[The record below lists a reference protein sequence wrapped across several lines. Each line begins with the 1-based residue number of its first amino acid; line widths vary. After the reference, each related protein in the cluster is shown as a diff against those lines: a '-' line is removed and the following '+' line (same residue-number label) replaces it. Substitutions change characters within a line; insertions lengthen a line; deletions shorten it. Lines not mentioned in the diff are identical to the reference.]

1 LFEDQGRVGHVKS
14 EGSLKRAVIS
24 CILRFITERIGE
36 LFAPRRNNGKYL
48 HILFLKTPDRCD
60 ILTARSK
67 GVKSRKTEMLFHIS
81 ASYSN
86 SQPLQVGDSYKES
99 RSASVVSHTIVTDPT
114 IRQPGFDL
122 PRHTW
127 SLINRFRTGQGPCR
141 AVLHKWGLAQSH
153 SCDCGQRQTTN
164 HIVDKCLLTKSEGGL
179 NLLHEADD
187 DAVVWLECIQR
198 LQHSRNYKNE

>member
-1 LFEDQGRVGHVKS
+1 LFEDHGRVGHVKS

-24 CILRFITERIGE
+24 PAFFDSLQKGSGNY
-36 LFAPRRNNGKYL
+36 LHGKYL
-48 HILFLKTPDRCD
+48 HILFLKTPDRCE

-67 GVKSRKTEMLFHIS
+67 GVKSRKTEMLLHIS
-81 ASYSN
+81 ASYSK
-86 SQPLQVGDSYKES
+86 SQPLQVGESYKES

-127 SLINRFRTGQGPCR
+127 SLVNRFRTGQGPCR

-164 HIVDKCLLTKSEGGL
+164 HIVDTCPLTKSEGGL
-179 NLLHEADD
+179 NLLHEAGDERSHM
-187 DAVVWLECIQR
+187 AGMYTATAALAK
-198 LQHSRNYKNE
+198 L